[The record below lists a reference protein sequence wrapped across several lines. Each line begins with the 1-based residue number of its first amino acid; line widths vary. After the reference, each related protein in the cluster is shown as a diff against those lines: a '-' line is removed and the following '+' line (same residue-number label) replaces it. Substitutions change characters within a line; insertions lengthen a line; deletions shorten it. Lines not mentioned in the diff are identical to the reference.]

1 MFAQTCVLRFVA
13 VFAAISP
20 FAVTDEAQAALA
32 CGSHDKIVTVLANR
46 FKESRHVMG
55 VVNAN
60 AVMEIFMS
68 PQGTWTIV
76 VTDTRGKSCI
86 TAAGEEWQDVPEA
99 VAGLDS

>member
-68 PQGTWTIV
+68 PQGTWTIL
-76 VTDTRGKSCI
+76 VTNTGGLSCI
-86 TAAGEEWQDVPEA
+86 TAAGDEWQEVPVT

>member
-20 FAVTDEAQAALA
+20 FTVAGEARAALA
-32 CGSHDKIVTVLANR
+32 CGSHDKIVTVLANK
-46 FKESRHVMG
+46 FKEARHVMG

-76 VTDTRGKSCI
+76 VTDTSGKSCI
-86 TAAGEEWQDVPEA
+86 TAAGEEWQDVPVA